1 MKTTILWRTV
11 SGPWASGPGSFQ
23 EIQCS
28 DLSGNPAMCVA
39 LDLGDVHELKANVSQ
54 NLKPAMAAADTLF
67 RASGLECFQEHQNLK
82 RFSSRPAHTLRSS
95 LLRSFRVLR
104 VAGSLASFVDK
115 WKPL

>member
-1 MKTTILWRTV
+1 MKTTKLWRTV

-54 NLKPAMAAADTLF
+54 NLKPAMAAAATLF
-67 RASGLECFQEHQNLK
+67 RVSGLDSLRNTENSKGSAQGQ
-82 RFSSRPAHTLRSS
+82 PTL
-95 LLRSFRVLR
+95 
-104 VAGSLASFVDK
+104 
-115 WKPL
+115 